1 MQHPLINGIHHV
13 TAMASAPQTNLE
25 FYSGFLGL
33 RLVKK
38 TINFDAPDVYHLYYG
53 DETGLPGSIM
63 TFFPFGAN
71 PRRGQ
76 SGNGQAAI
84 TSFSVPMAAMDYWRN
99 RFAQFEMAHQPI
111 QTRFNEAVLAFQ
123 DPDGLGLE
131 IVGNDLDLRVP
142 FTYGHIPTEYSIRGF
157 WGTELWETRYE
168 RTEALLTGHLG
179 YEFIGESGVRR
190 RYAPKKEGG
199 NSRNLS
205 FDRQVQNSNMDLNSA
220 IQVGSSDVGKFVDIL
235 WDSNQKYGRGGIGTV
250 HHIAFDTPTEG
261 AQYEISDILLNNGF
275 LPTDVMD
282 RQYFK
287 SIYFREPGGVLFEIA
302 TTTPGFLFD
311 ESVQDLGTGLKL
323 PPWEERR
330 RAAIQQH
337 LLPISLEKALEKYR

>member
-1 MQHPLINGIHHV
+1 MQQSLINGIHHV
-13 TAMASAPQTNLE
+13 TAMASDPQTNLE
-25 FYSGFLGL
+25 FYAGFLGL

-38 TINFDAPDVYHLYYG
+38 TINFDAPDVYHFYYG

-76 SGNGQAAI
+76 AGNGQAAV

-99 RFAQFEMAHQPI
+99 RFALFGIAHLPI

-142 FTYGHIPTEYSIRGF
+142 FTYGHIPTEYAIRGF

-190 RYAPKKEGG
+190 RYAPKKNDATNATSQG
-199 NSRNLS
+199 NS
-205 FDRQVQNSNMDLNSA
+205 A
-220 IQVGSSDVGKFVDIL
+220 AGDVGKFVDIL

-302 TTTPGFLFD
+302 TTTLGFLFD
-311 ESVQDLGTGLKL
+311 ESVKDLGTGLKL

-330 RAAIQQH
+330 RATIQQH
-337 LLPISLEKALEKYR
+337 LLPISLEKALEKYQ